1 MTVEIVERLAAVL
14 AAAGP
19 AHHAAYIETDGDDP
33 EWPIWY
39 ANHVADDVRRILE
52 RPDLT
57 VSRLVWAFVDT
68 DQGEQ
73 SSQHPREDE
82 IAGAL
87 QVRGQ
92 ESAGG
97 EDPRADHAGHDQ
109 AHRREA
115 PDVAWPTFYAERFT
129 AEL

>member
-68 DQGEQ
+68 DQ
-73 SSQHPREDE
+73 
-82 IAGAL
+82 
-87 QVRGQ
+87 
-92 ESAGG
+92 
-97 EDPRADHAGHDQ
+97 